1 MLLISHTS
9 MGILIAS
16 CSANPFTGSI
26 MAFFSHYLLDIIPH
40 EPQEELFFVPPKNEG
55 WSEEIKTK
63 LKKRQKSSIFDF
75 IFSIL
80 LILSY
85 LLITHENELF
95 KIIPLFLI
103 IFFSVLPD
111 ILTILYL
118 RYPLKLLKEHYKFHY
133 IIHNIIPI
141 KMSYFFATTYQVVF
155 SLLLLWLAVI

>member
-16 CSANPFTGSI
+16 CTSNPITGSI
-26 MAFFSHYLLDIIPH
+26 LAFFSHYLLDIIPH
-40 EPQEELFFVPPKNEG
+40 EPKEELFFVPPKNEG
-55 WSEEIKTK
+55 WSEEINKK
-63 LKKRQKSSIFDF
+63 LKNRQKSSIFDF
-75 IFSIL
+75 LFSVI

-85 LLITHENELF
+85 LLIKNESELY
-95 KIIPLFLI
+95 KILSLFLI

-141 KMSYFFATTYQVVF
+141 TMTYFFATIYQVIF
-155 SLLLLWLAVI
+155 SLILLWFAVF

>member
-1 MLLISHTS
+1 

-16 CSANPFTGSI
+16 CTSNPITGSI
-26 MAFFSHYLLDIIPH
+26 LAFFSHYLLDIIPH

-63 LKKRQKSSIFDF
+63 LKNRQRSSIFDF
-75 IFSIL
+75 LFSVL

-85 LLITHENELF
+85 LFIKNDNELHN
-95 KIIPLFLI
+95 IVLLFLV

-133 IIHNIIPI
+133 IIHNIISI

-155 SLLLLWLAVI
+155 SLLLLWLAII

>member
-16 CSANPFTGSI
+16 CTSNPITGSI
-26 MAFFSHYLLDIIPH
+26 LAFFSHYLLDIIPH

-63 LKKRQKSSIFDF
+63 LKNRQRSSIFDF
-75 IFSIL
+75 LFSVL

-85 LLITHENELF
+85 IFIKNDNELHN
-95 KIIPLFLI
+95 IVLLFLV

-155 SLLLLWLAVI
+155 SLLLLWLAII